1 MLVESVS
8 KWPWNECP
16 SQRGLGVQV
25 RMESPDGGEL
35 WRLDCAHGYRGR
47 QFDELPRFYR
57 TARGAK
63 QAAALLT
70 GERLTWALPAST
82 NC

>member
-1 MLVESVS
+1 MSRLEATTS
-8 KWPWNECP
+8 KGASLWIARDDR
-16 SQRGLGVQV
+16 S
-25 RMESPDGGEL
+25 DGGEL

-63 QAAALLT
+63 QAAALMT